1 MKDLQDN
8 LANNVTKDISKN
20 VFAGLTP
27 EVIITLAEKGLG
39 IRCTNLC
46 RPLNSYI
53 NRVYELEREDH
64 SGLVIKFYRPDRW
77 SEKGLLDEHTFLL
90 ELQAL
95 EIPVIAPLKMA
106 DGTTLGRYGR
116 IFFACFNKCG
126 GRSYDEYSEEQWLE
140 LGRLIGRVHAVGA
153 THPPQERITMA
164 PGSSTRSQ
172 VDELLVGKFIP
183 NDLRPE
189 FAQLTEALIT
199 EISPLFDHTRMIRIH
214 GDCHFSNLIYLPG
227 KFFYII
233 DFDDMAVGPPVQDFW
248 MLLPGLIQ
256 DSRLEIELFLE
267 GYETFMDFD
276 RLSLR
281 LIEPLRA
288 MRYIHYI
295 AWCAHQFSCDGV
307 SRAATNFGSRAY
319 WQQEL
324 ADLADQLE
332 RIKCA
337 PQQGGNFNT

>member
-1 MKDLQDN
+1 MSNIKAN
-8 LANNVTKDISKN
+8 LAGNGDSDLSNN

-27 EVIITLAEKGLG
+27 EVIITLAEKALG

-53 NRVYELEREDH
+53 NRVYELERLDH

-77 SEKGLLDEHTFLL
+77 SKKGLLDEHTFLL

-95 EIPVIAPLKMA
+95 EIPVIAPLTMA
-106 DGTTLGRYGR
+106 DDTTLGRHGR

-153 THPPQERITMA
+153 THLPQERITMA

-172 VDELLVGKFIP
+172 VEELLAGKFIP
-183 NDLRPE
+183 ADLRPE
-189 FAQLTEALIT
+189 FAQLTEALIA

-227 KFFYII
+227 QSFYII

-248 MLLPGLIQ
+248 MLLPGTIQ

-295 AWCAHQFSCDGV
+295 AWCAHQVSCDGV

-319 WQQEL
+319 WQQEI

-332 RIKCA
+332 RIKRA
-337 PQQGGNFNT
+337 PHQGGNF